1 MVRKR
6 RLGRGRGVAQN
17 SNRASGR
24 VAWVSGLARSRA
36 FFAANALLL
45 AALLMLAGI
54 RFVPTLQAALAQ
66 AGQPAQP
73 AISISGPG
81 TSAGASVTAY
91 ILGDVVAPGVYTLAE
106 GARVQA
112 LVAAAG
118 GALADADLTRV
129 DLAAHVADG
138 QEVYV
143 PQVGETVPLTLGGK
157 IDINIASS
165 DDLHHALG
173 LQLAIANR
181 IVAYR
186 VAHGPFTAVSQL
198 LLVPI
203 SRATYDKIAPL
214 VTV

>member
-1 MVRKR
+1 
-6 RLGRGRGVAQN
+6 VAQN
-17 SNRASGR
+17 GTEAVAARVGR
-24 VAWVSGLARSRA
+24 LARSKP
-36 FFAANALLL
+36 FIAANALVM
-45 AALLMLAGI
+45 AALLLLAGV
-54 RFVPTLQAALAQ
+54 RFVPAVQGALAQ

-73 AISISGPG
+73 AISITGPG
-81 TSAGASVTAY
+81 TSATNSVTAY

-118 GALADADLTRV
+118 GARDDADLTRV
-129 DLAAHVADG
+129 DLAARVADG

-143 PQVGETVPLTLGGK
+143 PQIGETVPLTLGGK
-157 IDINIASS
+157 VDINIASA

-173 LQLAIANR
+173 LQLAIADR

-186 VAHGPFTAVSQL
+186 VAHGPFTAISQL

-203 SRATYDKIAPL
+203 SRATYDKIKAL